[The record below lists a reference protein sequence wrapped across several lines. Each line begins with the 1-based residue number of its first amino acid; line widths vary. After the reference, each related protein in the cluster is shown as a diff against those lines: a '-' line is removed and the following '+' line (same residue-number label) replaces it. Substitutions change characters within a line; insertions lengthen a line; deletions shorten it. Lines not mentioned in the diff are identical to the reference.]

1 MLKVII
7 IDDEPLAIE
16 LLKSYVNKVP
26 NVKLMEVFTDAVNAS
41 SYLKNYKVDLILLD
55 INMPDINGVELA
67 KSLKNPPMIVFTTA
81 YSEFAVEGFNIS
93 ALDYLLKPISF
104 DRFLKAMEKAKN
116 LFELRE
122 NAALHNDNF
131 VLVKSDYQ
139 SLKINTD
146 EILYVEGLDD
156 YIKIYT
162 KSNQVV
168 TLQSLKLFL
177 EQLPENDFA
186 RIHRS
191 YIVNVNRITSFSK
204 RHVMLGE
211 TELPIGSTY
220 CSMFFDK
227 IGYKE

>member
-16 LLKSYVNKVP
+16 LLKGYLQKIP

-41 SYLKNYKVDLILLD
+41 SYLRNYKVDLALLD
-55 INMPDINGVELA
+55 INMPDINGVDLA

-93 ALDYLLKPISF
+93 ALDYLIKPISF
-104 DRFLKAMEKAKN
+104 DRFIKAIDKAKN
-116 LFELRE
+116 VCEVKLDTLSVV
-122 NAALHNDNF
+122 DNF

-139 SLKINTD
+139 TVKINT
-146 EILYVEGLDD
+146 
-156 YIKIYT
+156 KT
-162 KSNQVV
+162 NQIV
-168 TLQSLKLFL
+168 TLQSLKVFL
-177 EQLPENDFA
+177 EQLPENDFV

-191 YIVNVNRITSFSK
+191 YIANVNRITSFSK
-204 RHVMLGE
+204 RHVLLG
-211 TELPIGSTY
+211 TSELPIGSTY
-220 CSMFFDK
+220 CIMFFEK

>member
-16 LLKSYVNKVP
+16 LLKGYLQKIP

-41 SYLKNYKVDLILLD
+41 SYLRNYKVDLALLD
-55 INMPDINGVELA
+55 INMPDINGVDLA

-93 ALDYLLKPISF
+93 ALDYLIKPISF
-104 DRFLKAMEKAKN
+104 DRFIKAIDKAKN
-116 LFELRE
+116 VCEVKLDTLSVV
-122 NAALHNDNF
+122 DNF

-139 SLKINTD
+139 TVKINTND
-146 EILYVEGLDD
+146 ILYVEGLDD
-156 YIKIYT
+156 YIKIIT
-162 KSNQVV
+162 KTNQIV
-168 TLQSLKLFL
+168 TLQSLKVFL
-177 EQLPENDFA
+177 EQLPENDFV

-191 YIVNVNRITSFSK
+191 YIANVNRITSFSK
-204 RHVMLGE
+204 RHVLLG
-211 TELPIGSTY
+211 TSELPIGSTY
-220 CSMFFDK
+220 CIMFFEK

>member
-16 LLKSYVNKVP
+16 LLKGYVLKVP

-41 SYLKNYKVDLILLD
+41 AYLRNYKVDLVLLD
-55 INMPDINGVELA
+55 INMPDINGIELA

-81 YSEFAVEGFNIS
+81 YSEYAVEGFNIS

-104 DRFLKAMEKAKN
+104 DRFLKAIDKAKN
-116 LFELRE
+116 LFELKE
-122 NAALHNDNF
+122 NASVVSDKF

-162 KSNQVV
+162 KSNNVV
-168 TLQSLKLFL
+168 TLQSLKVFL
-177 EQLPENDFA
+177 EQLPEQDFA